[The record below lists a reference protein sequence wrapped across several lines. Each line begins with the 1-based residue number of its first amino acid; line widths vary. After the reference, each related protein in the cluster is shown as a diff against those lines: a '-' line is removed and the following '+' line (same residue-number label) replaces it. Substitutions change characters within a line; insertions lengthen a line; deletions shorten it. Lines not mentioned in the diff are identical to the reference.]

1 MSLVSLPRLISFEIK
16 RCGFILASTP
26 RFAIVQSAS
35 ITSKEF
41 RDPNIKKPAPWP
53 YKTKKFTYFKAFY
66 DFTTKRF
73 DENTKIIVVDGPIAA
88 GKGPFAKQL
97 AEAFDMHY
105 IPEVTLEET
114 YLTPYGYDI
123 RQLNPI
129 APPSFK
135 ICDLETYLKN
145 PRHPNVAKMQYRW
158 FMMKLDSYV
167 DALAHILNTGQGIV
181 MERSVYS
188 DFVFFEA
195 MFNAGY
201 LSKPVR
207 DLYYDINRVTLE
219 ELMQPHLIVYLDI
232 SPEVVLERIKQRNNP
247 IEVNSPVFTKEY
259 LETME
264 YNYKQKY
271 LKEYQK
277 HSEIL
282 IYDWSNYG
290 DVEVVV
296 EDIERIDFERF
307 HEYDT
312 KLRDWRKYDDW
323 EWSHYR
329 RYYTN
334 SKEDIFRYAM
344 IFRPKVKE
352 VFHPGDEVLE
362 YRDLL
367 EKVPGEKYAEGFNPM
382 AGDNVWFKRHHKGY
396 WHHYYN
402 RIGNLP

>member
-1 MSLVSLPRLISFEIK
+1 MSLVYLPRLISFEI
-16 RCGFILASTP
+16 RRSGFILASTP
-26 RFAIVQSAS
+26 KFAIVQSAS

-66 DFTTKRF
+66 DLTTKRF
-73 DENTKIIVVDGPIAA
+73 DENTKIIVVDGTVGA

-97 AEAFDMHY
+97 AEAFDMLY
-105 IPEVTLEET
+105 IPEVTLEKT
-114 YLTPYGYDI
+114 YITAYGYDL

-129 APPSFK
+129 APPSYK
-135 ICDLETYLKN
+135 ICDLETYLRHPN
-145 PRHPNVAKMQYRW
+145 HPNVAKMQYRW
-158 FMMKLDSYV
+158 YMMKLATYI
-167 DALAHILNTGQGIV
+167 DALSHILNTGQGIV

-207 DLYYDINRVTLE
+207 DLYYDINKVTLE

-232 SPEVVLERIKQRNNP
+232 SPEVALERIKQKNNP
-247 IEVNSPVFTKEY
+247 VEVNSPVFTKEY
-259 LETME
+259 FETIE

-271 LKEYQK
+271 LKECQK

-296 EDIERIDFERF
+296 EDIERIDFDRF

-312 KLRDWRKYDDW
+312 QLRDWRKWDDW
-323 EWSHYR
+323 TWSHYR
-329 RYYTN
+329 RYYSN
-334 SKEDIFRYAM
+334 DKDDILRYAN
-344 IFRPKVKE
+344 IFRPKVTE
-352 VFHPGDEVLE
+352 VFHPGDEALE
-362 YRDLL
+362 YRELL
-367 EKVPGEKYAEGFNPM
+367 EKMFSEGINMNYVSSLLMHQFT
-382 AGDNVWFKRHHKGY
+382 
-396 WHHYYN
+396 
-402 RIGNLP
+402 